1 MRNKMTPPD
10 KVSTCFDH
18 LALQPAVVIGDL
30 HVELAALLVVKA
42 LAIVQVE
49 GALGHALPVRRNHQ
63 SDRIVVHER
72 RASPDPLPLGQN
84 TPSPLE
90 HWHLEARIASS
101 SCMYVSCLNLKVN

>member
-1 MRNKMTPPD
+1 MHDNMTPSD

-30 HVELAALLVVKA
+30 HVELAALLVIKA

-63 SDRIVVHER
+63 GDWIVVHER
-72 RASPDPLPLGQN
+72 
-84 TPSPLE
+84 
-90 HWHLEARIASS
+90 
-101 SCMYVSCLNLKVN
+101 